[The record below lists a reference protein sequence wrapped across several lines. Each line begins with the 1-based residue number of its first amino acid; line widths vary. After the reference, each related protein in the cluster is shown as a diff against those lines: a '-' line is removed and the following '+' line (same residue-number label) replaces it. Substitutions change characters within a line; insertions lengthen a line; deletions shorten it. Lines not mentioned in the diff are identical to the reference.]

1 MAGSHMENDL
11 GARAGR
17 SPQASISAM
26 PARQLSRLIF
36 GRTLWLTVHTYIGR
50 FAGAIFVFIGLTGSI
65 LAFGNQ
71 IDSWLNAGLMSV
83 DVPADGKAK
92 FRPIAEILAAGKSA
106 VLPGNTLDP
115 FVLFPRHPGAC
126 FVLTYSVPAGQ
137 DRSKTYQIFVNPYT
151 AAVTGQR
158 LASDT
163 ANPFASPF
171 MTTIGTFHYTLLLG
185 THGET
190 AVGLIALF
198 LFGSLVSGLIL
209 FWPRTGRWRQA
220 LTIKWGATPE
230 RVLLDLH
237 RTAGIT
243 ACFVLSM
250 TLFSGVYMIFKPQV
264 RAVVDLF
271 SPVHLNQMPVLKSE
285 RRDAGVPLG
294 PDAVA
299 AIVDRAAPDG
309 ELTLMELPDADD
321 DVYVVGKRA
330 PDEVNFAD
338 AQRRLVVDQYS
349 GKILYIQDPHH
360 FTAGDTFLEWL
371 YPLHCGEAFGTI
383 GRAFIMLMGFV
394 PLTLYVTGF
403 LRWRRKRRAR
413 R

>member
-1 MAGSHMENDL
+1 MAGGHMENDL

-163 ANPFASPF
+163 ADPFASPF
-171 MTTIGTFHYTLLLG
+171 ITTPGPSI
-185 THGET
+185 THCCS
-190 AVGLIALF
+190 ARMARQRWALSRF
-198 LFGSLVSGLIL
+198 F
-209 FWPRTGRWRQA
+209 
-220 LTIKWGATPE
+220 
-230 RVLLDLH
+230 
-237 RTAGIT
+237 
-243 ACFVLSM
+243 
-250 TLFSGVYMIFKPQV
+250 
-264 RAVVDLF
+264 
-271 SPVHLNQMPVLKSE
+271 
-285 RRDAGVPLG
+285 
-294 PDAVA
+294 
-299 AIVDRAAPDG
+299 
-309 ELTLMELPDADD
+309 
-321 DVYVVGKRA
+321 
-330 PDEVNFAD
+330 
-338 AQRRLVVDQYS
+338 
-349 GKILYIQDPHH
+349 
-360 FTAGDTFLEWL
+360 
-371 YPLHCGEAFGTI
+371 
-383 GRAFIMLMGFV
+383 
-394 PLTLYVTGF
+394 
-403 LRWRRKRRAR
+403 
-413 R
+413 